1 MTATS
6 APGSGLNS
14 DAGDLDRLLGVEAR
28 ALLDALPDGVAVF
41 DADLRACY
49 VNRVWVERRLVQR
62 VDVDGS
68 AAAEGASVE
77 PAFNATAQ
85 PALVAA
91 LSRLSAGATETSAI
105 IERTRPGLSPEAF
118 ELRLRRLPTSQGGQG
133 ESRRLVLVQA
143 HDITQ
148 QLRTERAHRETES
161 LLGAIFE
168 TADVGLCLFDQRGR
182 FVNVNRGYC
191 ELFGYR
197 PEELVG
203 RHYTKVL
210 PTEEHEH
217 AQRIFERFISGQGGP
232 LAAAPASSEGG
243 QSPAAVEARG
253 RRKDG
258 ATIYIAISTRLLIR
272 EDGRRFQ
279 VCSVIDITD
288 RKEHAREL
296 EERASHARAEA
307 DQKTRLLG
315 ELDGKLDLI
324 QHQHQ
329 QILDLSAP
337 ILDLW
342 EGVLVLPVIGA
353 FTAERASTV
362 TERLLE
368 AVTRRRARFVL
379 LDLTSARDLESGS
392 AEHIVRM
399 ITAVQLLGGKT
410 FLTGLSPTTARTLGE
425 RGLDLSGVRAMRSL
439 AEALRACLPGLR

>member
-1 MTATS
+1 MF
-6 APGSGLNS
+6 GS
-14 DAGDLDRLLGVEAR
+14 
-28 ALLDALPDGVAVF
+28 
-41 DADLRACY
+41 DLRALY
-49 VNRVWVERRLVQR
+49 TNRSWSDRRLVQSTQTGCER
-62 VDVDGS
+62 
-68 AAAEGASVE
+68 E
-77 PAFNATAQ
+77 PAFNAATQA
-85 PALVAA
+85 PLAAA
-91 LSRLSAGATETSAI
+91 LGRILAGAKDQTAV
-105 IERTRPGLSPEAF
+105 IERTRPGLQPESF
-118 ELRLRRLPTSQGGQG
+118 ELRLRALPAAWGGSSAD
-133 ESRRLVLVQA
+133 ERLVLVQA

-168 TADVGLCLFDQRGR
+168 TADVGLCLYDQRGR

-191 ELFGYR
+191 DLFGYR

-217 AQRIFERFISGQGGP
+217 AQRIFERFMAGQKQDSQP
-232 LAAAPASSEGG
+232 S
-243 QSPAAVEARG
+243 QAVEARG

-258 ATIYIAISTRLLIR
+258 TTIYVAISARLLIR

-279 VCSVIDITD
+279 VSSVIDITD

-307 DQKTRLLG
+307 DQKTQLLE

-337 ILDLW
+337 VLDLW
-342 EGVLVLPVIGA
+342 QGVLVLPVIGT
-353 FTAERASTV
+353 FTPERAATV

-368 AVTRRRARFVL
+368 SVVQRRARFVL
-379 LDLTSARDLESGS
+379 LDMTSARDLETGS
-392 AEHIVRM
+392 ADYIVRM
-399 ITAVQLLGGKT
+399 IRAVRLLGGET
-410 FLTGLSPTTARTLGE
+410 LLTGLSPVAARTMGE
-425 RGLDLSGVRAMRSL
+425 RGLDLSGVRAVRSL
-439 AEALRACLPGLR
+439 AEALRVCLPGLR

>member
-1 MTATS
+1 VTAPE
-6 APGSGLNS
+6 PGLEQVLSI
-14 DAGDLDRLLGVEAR
+14 EAR
-28 ALLDALPDGVAVF
+28 ALLDSLPDGVAVF
-41 DADLRACY
+41 GPDLRACY
-49 VNRVWVERRLVQR
+49 VNRVWAERRLIQR
-62 VDVDGS
+62 VDLQELS
-68 AAAEGASVE
+68 AASGESASRDGAAE
-77 PAFNATAQ
+77 PAFNLATQ
-85 PALVAA
+85 PALAA
-91 LSRLSAGATETSAI
+91 AVGRLRAGAAEATAI
-105 IERTRPGLSPEAF
+105 IERTRPGLKPEAF
-118 ELRLRRLPTSQGGQG
+118 ELRLRKLALPTLG
-133 ESRRLVLVQA
+133 EQSEGEQSAKRLVLVQA

-197 PEELVG
+197 PEELIG

-210 PTEEHEH
+210 PAEEHEH
-217 AQRIFERFISGQGGP
+217 AQRIFERFMSGQGDDP
-232 LAAAPASSEGG
+232 QPAQAE
-243 QSPAAVEARG
+243 EARG

-258 ATIYIAISTRLLIR
+258 ATLYMAISARLLIR

-307 DQKTRLLG
+307 DLKSRLLE
-315 ELDGKLDLI
+315 ELDKKLDLI
-324 QHQHQ
+324 QAQHR
-329 QILDLSAP
+329 QIIDLSAP

-342 EGVLVLPVIGA
+342 EGVLVMPVIGS
-353 FTAERASTV
+353 FTAERAAAV
-362 TERLLE
+362 TERLLD
-368 AVTRRRARFVL
+368 AVVRRRARFVL

-399 ITAVQLLGGKT
+399 LHAVNLLGAKT
-410 FLTGLSPTTARTLGE
+410 CLTGLSPTTARTLSE
-425 RGLDLSGVRAMRSL
+425 RGLDLSGVRALRSL
-439 AEALRACLPGLR
+439 ADGLRACLPGLR